1 MAGVSTRKYGQVIGE
16 MADTVG
22 VSKSSVSRETIEASE
37 RVLKELMERSLD
49 AWDLLVIY
57 LDGIQLGTHH
67 VLAAVGVDTDG
78 KKHVL
83 GMRHGA
89 SENTEVTTALLQ
101 DLVDRGLD
109 PARRRLFVID
119 GSKALRKAIA
129 QVFGV
134 GHSVQRCR
142 NHKLRNVLGHLPK
155 DEHPQVKAAIRAAW
169 KLDAKEGMQKLE
181 QLARWLE
188 RDQPSAAASLRE
200 GLPGDV
206 HDQPARPTTSAEEV
220 PRHNERDRQHPL
232 RCETEDAP
240 RDQLEERS
248 HGLEV
253 GRSLLHRDREELP
266 SNRRLRPTLD
276 AQSSP
281 R

>member
-1 MAGVSTRKYGQVIGE
+1 M
-16 MADTVG
+16 
-22 VSKSSVSRETIEASE
+22 
-37 RVLKELMERSLD
+37 
-49 AWDLLVIY
+49 IY
-57 LDGIQLGTHH
+57 LDGIQLGTHTCGCRRGH
-67 VLAAVGVDTDG
+67 R
-78 KKHVL
+78 HL

-200 GLPGDV
+200 GLPEMF
-206 HDQPARPTTSAEEV
+206 TI
-220 PRHNERDRQHPL
+220 N
-232 RCETEDAP
+232 
-240 RDQLEERS
+240 QL
-248 HGLEV
+248 GLPP
-253 GRSLLHRDREELP
+253 G
-266 SNRRLRPTLD
+266 
-276 AQSSP
+276 
-281 R
+281 